1 MLNYYGRFY
10 RSELYPL
17 LRRVNVYLVRRMR
30 KKYRRLRTLTEG
42 AHGLEAHDP
51 PVPALLRA
59 FGHGARS
66 SDGEVEKSPVT
77 GDGHAGICGSPEV
90 RSLWA
95 TQPPAAHAN
104 YPANTGGWRRL
115 SAVGASCRCCV
126 RRVRVPG
133 SCWLMKVRVACR
145 ARCTGQLPRRKN

>member
-51 PVPALLRA
+51 PVPALLRDWPW
-59 FGHGARS
+59 G
-66 SDGEVEKSPVT
+66 
-77 GDGHAGICGSPEV
+77 PEF
-90 RSLWA
+90 
-95 TQPPAAHAN
+95 
-104 YPANTGGWRRL
+104 
-115 SAVGASCRCCV
+115 
-126 RRVRVPG
+126 
-133 SCWLMKVRVACR
+133 
-145 ARCTGQLPRRKN
+145 